1 MWGNRRVLEATPII
15 LLHEIDGAVVA
26 LWFRRKFWREF
37 RAKAITSYTRCA
49 ALAVV
54 NAGFV
59 LWLRLTVPGTEA
71 AALPGIMWFLCL
83 MMALYGW
90 RYQNEIAF
98 DKARRY
104 LDIYS
109 EKVGE

>member
-26 LWFRRKFWREF
+26 LWFRRKCWREF

-49 ALAVV
+49 ALAVI
-54 NAGFV
+54 NGLIV
-59 LWLRLTVPGTEA
+59 LWLRLTVPDTMA
-71 AALPGIMWFLCL
+71 AVWPGLWWFVCL
-83 MMALYGW
+83 ILALYGW

-98 DKARRY
+98 AKARKY
-104 LDIYS
+104 LDFYAEQS
-109 EKVGE
+109 ME